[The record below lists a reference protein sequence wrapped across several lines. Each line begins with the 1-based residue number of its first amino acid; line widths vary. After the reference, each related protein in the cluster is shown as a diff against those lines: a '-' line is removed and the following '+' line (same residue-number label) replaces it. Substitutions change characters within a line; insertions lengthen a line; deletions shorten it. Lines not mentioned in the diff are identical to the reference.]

1 MTCPYIMKRSKLIFR
16 LNFLFENKFSFEV
29 EEEGEVTMWE
39 WTKLTG
45 GARNIDTINESRDF
59 KLCLFLLWFTVLAH
73 AKFIGFLR
81 FLILLYRLNR
91 RVLEHIEVCNT
102 DIVYSNFERIS
113 RNVSWYFHTRIIQ
126 HIAIVDNAN
135 FT

>member
-59 KLCLFLLWFTVLAH
+59 KLCLFLL
-73 AKFIGFLR
+73 
-81 FLILLYRLNR
+81 
-91 RVLEHIEVCNT
+91 
-102 DIVYSNFERIS
+102 
-113 RNVSWYFHTRIIQ
+113 
-126 HIAIVDNAN
+126 
-135 FT
+135 